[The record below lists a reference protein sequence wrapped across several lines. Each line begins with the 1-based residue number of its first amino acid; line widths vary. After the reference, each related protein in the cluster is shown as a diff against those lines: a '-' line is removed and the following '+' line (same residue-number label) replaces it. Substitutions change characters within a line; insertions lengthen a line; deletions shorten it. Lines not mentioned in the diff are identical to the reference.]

1 MYYINKMVYLCN
13 LRPTTLSS
21 FFFATNVLQLYNKN
35 DKLYFYSFA
44 GLLTASVLNHQT
56 RKKVFYYIDK
66 ACIVSVVYFGG
77 KNFIQYAPVNSLSI
91 LVPFKFC
98 TIFWLYYYG
107 YSQNKYCFDKDEK
120 KGNYY
125 HIFLHML
132 SSFGHNIIAYYMP

>member
-1 MYYINKMVYLCN
+1 MVYLCN

-21 FFFATNVLQLYNKN
+21 LFFATNVLHLYKKN

-44 GLLTASVLNHQT
+44 GLLTSSVLHHQT
-56 RKKVFYYIDK
+56 KCEYNILYLIDK

-77 KNFIQYAPVNSLSI
+77 KNYIQYASANFLSI

-107 YSQNKYCFDKDEK
+107 YSRNKYCFDKDEK

-125 HIFLHML
+125 HMLLHML
-132 SSFGHNIIAYYMP
+132 SSFGHNIITYYIP